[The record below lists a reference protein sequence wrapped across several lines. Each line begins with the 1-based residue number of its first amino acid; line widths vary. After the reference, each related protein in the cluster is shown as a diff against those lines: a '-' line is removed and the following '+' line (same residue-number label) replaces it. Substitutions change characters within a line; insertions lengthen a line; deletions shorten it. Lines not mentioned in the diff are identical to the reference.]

1 MDYNTLI
8 EKAGFSVRT
17 FNAIKRAF
25 PGVNTLGEL
34 RQAMTNEEATRN
46 LGRNSRSEIDE
57 VLSAIHDS
65 TPTVKIN
72 TLELENV
79 KRIKAVQ
86 LTLSPNGLNIIG
98 GNNRQ
103 GKTSVLDAICWAL
116 GGDRYKPSQPQ
127 REGSE
132 IPPHLKITLS
142 NGLIV
147 ERTGKNSALKVI
159 DPEGRKGGQQLL
171 NEFVEQ
177 FALDLPAFMEMPSKK
192 KADVLLRIIGIGEQ
206 LYRMEQNE
214 QQLYNRR
221 TEIGRI
227 ADQKAKFA
235 AELPLYADVPKEPVS
250 AAELIA
256 KQQEILARNGQRQQW
271 QHEKQQI
278 DMVISKLTAEIER
291 TQRELERLTAQLAA
305 EQAKAK
311 EAVKSPE
318 ALEMESTT
326 ELEEQLRKVEEI
338 NAKVRANCDREKAEI
353 DADDFKKQYEEL
365 TTELEQ
371 ARAARHDLLNGAQM
385 PLPGLSV
392 ENGELIYNG
401 LAWDNMSGADQ
412 MIVGASIVRKLN
424 PNCGFVLL
432 DKLEQM
438 DMQTLTAF
446 NRWLE
451 REGLQVIATRVSTGD
466 ECSVIIEDGYS
477 VASKSEKSAAA
488 EPKTWKAGEF

>member
-1 MDYNTLI
+1 M
-8 EKAGFSVRT
+8 
-17 FNAIKRAF
+17 
-25 PGVNTLGEL
+25 
-34 RQAMTNEEATRN
+34 
-46 LGRNSRSEIDE
+46 
-57 VLSAIHDS
+57 SA
-65 TPTVKIN
+65 VKIN

-86 LTLSPNGLNIIG
+86 LTLSPNGLTIIG

-132 IPPHLKITLS
+132 IPPHLKLTLS

-227 ADQKAKFA
+227 ADQKAKYA
-235 AELPLYADVPKEPVS
+235 AELPMYADVPKEPVS

-271 QHEKQQI
+271 QAEAQQI
-278 DMVISKLTAEIER
+278 AFVIQKLTTDIEH
-291 TQRELERLTAQLAA
+291 TKRELERLEATLAA
-305 EQAKAK
+305 EQAKAA
-311 EAVKSPE
+311 EAAKSPE
-318 ALEMESTT
+318 ELEMESTA

-401 LAWDNMSGADQ
+401 QAWDNMSGADQ

-438 DMQTLTAF
+438 DVQTLTAF
-446 NRWLE
+446 NKWLE
-451 REGLQVIATRVSTGD
+451 SEGLQVIATRVSTGD

-477 VASKSEKSAAA
+477 VTPKAEKAEKTAAA